1 MKDKID
7 IAKDKIQNQAV
18 QAIIDNNGRGV
29 VCMATGTGKSR
40 VAILYIKKNP
50 NIKKIALVV
59 PTEILRDIN
68 WKKEFSDWGEDELYE
83 TIDRYCYA
91 SIGKIKGKQY
101 DLVILDECHHITA
114 ENFSFFRQ
122 NIVNDIIGLTA
133 TFPKSFLK
141 KNLLFNLKLRPIFNV
156 TLEDATDKNLVAPF
170 KIKVLFVNLNN
181 SVKNIEAGNAKKRFY
196 QTEKAAYEY
205 INTQISRLYSD
216 SEEFGVSVNREKLK
230 ILSLRRARF
239 IYNLRSKTNV
249 AKRLLSQLSK
259 DDRTLIF
266 CGSISQAE
274 ELHYETFHSKTDR
287 KYYDLFKAEKINWLS
302 CVNSLNEGDNI
313 SNLDKAV
320 IVQIN
325 GNELNLIQRVGRV
338 IRKRPGHEAV
348 IYIVCAKHTQDE
360 VWLEKSLESFD
371 KSIVEYIEVK
381 E

>member
-1 MKDKID
+1 MKNKID
-7 IAKDKIQNQAV
+7 IEKDRIQNEAV
-18 QAIIDNNGRGV
+18 QAIVDNNGRGV
-29 VCMATGTGKSR
+29 ICMATGTGKSR

-50 NIKKIALVV
+50 HIKKIALVV

-68 WKKEFSDWGEDELYE
+68 WKKEFSDWGEDALYE

-91 SIGKIKGKQY
+91 SIGKVVGKKY
-101 DLVILDECHHITA
+101 DLVILDECHHITV

-122 NIVNDIIGLTA
+122 NLVGDIIGLTA

-156 TLEDATDKNLVAPF
+156 TLETATDKNLVAPF
-170 KIKVLFVNLNN
+170 KIKVLFVKLNN
-181 SVKNIEAGNAKKRFY
+181 SARNIEAGNAKKRFY

-205 INTQISRLYSD
+205 ISSQIGKLYKD
-216 SEEFGVSVNREKLK
+216 AEELGVSINREKLK
-230 ILSLRRARF
+230 ILSLKRARF

-249 AKRLLSQLSK
+249 AKFLLSKLSK
-259 DDRTLIF
+259 EERILIF
-266 CGSISQAE
+266 CGNINQAE
-274 ELHYETFHSKTDR
+274 ELHYQTFHSKTHR

-348 IYIVCAKHTQDE
+348 VYILCAKGTQDE

-371 KSIVEYIEVK
+371 KNIVEYVNIE
-381 E
+381 